1 MGSSAGVN
9 VPATLVI
16 NKVNLFRDHGHE
28 VVFIL
33 VLELL
38 LNDAGCRL
46 LLLDSAVFGK
56 VANFST
62 LVAFAFK
69 LLCRLLSLPL
79 VLLIKMIWMRGFVGG
94 TASLQQVGFDIKG
107 VKTLSLLIALA
118 HVGFDARF
126 HDQVFKHHLLSLV
139 LEIVLEVLLTRRKF
153 LDEYAPY
160 KVVGQAHPFS
170 HESVDD
176 HLELFNLFHDRLSI
190 DHLVVHKL
198 GHYNMFSTGS
208 IVDSVLPF

>member
-1 MGSSAGVN
+1 MSRSAGVD
-9 VPATLVI
+9 VPAALV
-16 NKVNLFRDHGHE
+16 VNYVDFFSDHGNE
-28 VVFIL
+28 VIFIP

-79 VLLIKMIWMRGFVGG
+79 VLLIRTILARAFIGG
-94 TASLQQVGFDIKG
+94 TAPLQQVGFGIKG
-107 VKTLSLLIALA
+107 VEALSLLITFT
-118 HVGFDARF
+118 HVNLDAQL
-126 HDQVFKHHLLSLV
+126 HDQVFKHHHLSLV
-139 LEIVLEVLLTRRKF
+139 LEVVLEVLPTRRKL

-160 KVVGQAHPFS
+160 KVFGQGHPFS

-176 HLELFNLFHDRLSI
+176 HLELLNLFHTGRE
-190 DHLVVHKL
+190 
-198 GHYNMFSTGS
+198 ST
-208 IVDSVLPF
+208 IL